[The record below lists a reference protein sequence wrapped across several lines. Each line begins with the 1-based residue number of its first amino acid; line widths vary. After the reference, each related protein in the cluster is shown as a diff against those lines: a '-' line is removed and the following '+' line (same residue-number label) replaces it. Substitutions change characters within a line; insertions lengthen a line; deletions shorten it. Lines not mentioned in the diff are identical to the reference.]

1 MILAIET
8 ATDVCSVAFRDGG
21 GAVHERRSGEKGSHS
36 EKLFLFIRSLME
48 EHAFEVEDLEA
59 VLVSEGPG
67 SYTGLRIA
75 ASAVKGLLY
84 ARRVPLFA
92 VNTLASLA
100 AGATDRLEGDPPER
114 VHGVVDA
121 RRVHLYHQSFR
132 VAPGRRGAPGE
143 GGEGGPGLTAED
155 RVEVLPIEKVKK
167 MIRPGHLVAGT
178 GLERIGP
185 SALRGVRTRGADHI
199 SARSLLRFYGQD
211 GGEFIRRVEPEA
223 FDPRYYSSRQA
234 N

>member
-8 ATDVCSVAFRDGG
+8 ATDVCSVAFRDSGR
-21 GAVHERRSGEKGSHS
+21 AVHERRSGEKGSHS
-36 EKLFLFIRSLME
+36 EKLFLFLRSLME
-48 EHAFEVEDLEA
+48 EHAFGIEDLEA

-84 ARRVPLFA
+84 DRRVPLYA

-100 AGATDRLEGDPPER
+100 AGAMDRLEGDPPER
-114 VHGVVDA
+114 AHGVIDA
-121 RRVHLYHQSFR
+121 RRVHLYHQSFSI
-132 VAPGRRGAPGE
+132 APGE
-143 GGEGGPGLTAED
+143 QGAGGLPLRARD
-155 RVEVLPIEKVKK
+155 RVEVLPIEKVEK

-178 GLERIGP
+178 GLERIGT
-185 SALRGVRTRGADHI
+185 SALRGVRTFGADHI
-199 SARSLLRFYGQD
+199 SARSLLRFYGED

>member
-21 GAVHERRSGEKGSHS
+21 EAVHERRSGEKGSHS
-36 EKLFLFIRSLME
+36 EKLFHFIRSLMD
-48 EHAFEVEDLEA
+48 EHAFEMGELEA

-84 ARRVPLFA
+84 DRGVPLYA

-100 AGATDRLEGDPPER
+100 AGALDRLEGDPPGR
-114 VHGVVDA
+114 VHGVIDA
-121 RRVHLYHQSFR
+121 RRVHLYHQSYS
-132 VAPGRRGAPGE
+132 VAPGE
-143 GGEGGPGLTAED
+143 GEGGAVPLRAED
-155 RVEVLPIEKVKK
+155 RVEVLPIEKIEK

-178 GLERIGP
+178 GLERIGSP
-185 SALRGVRTRGADHI
+185 ALRGVRTEGADHI
-199 SARSLLRFYGQD
+199 SARSLLRFYG
-211 GGEFIRRVEPEA
+211 GEEGEFIRRVEPEA